1 MYDTDDSGY
10 ISEFELHNVLQMCGK
25 NMLYDEFSGGIKRG
39 YMGAMRKLYSSM
51 DKNGDG
57 HISYD
62 EFVKGLNEHPILLK
76 ALLEPGPSGS
86 SGDGEGG
93 EGGEDA

>member
-25 NMLYDEFSGGIKRG
+25 KMMYDEFGGGIKKG
-39 YMGAMRKLYSSM
+39 YMGAMRKLYQTM

-76 ALLEPGPSGS
+76 ALLEAGS
-86 SGDGEGG
+86 SGGDE
-93 EGGEDA
+93 EEVEE

>member
-25 NMLYDEFSGGIKRG
+25 QMMYDNLHHGGIKKG
-39 YMGAMRKLYSSM
+39 YMGAMRKLYASI

-76 ALLEPGPSGS
+76 ALLESGPSGS
-86 SGDGEGG
+86 SEEVVADE
-93 EGGEDA
+93 